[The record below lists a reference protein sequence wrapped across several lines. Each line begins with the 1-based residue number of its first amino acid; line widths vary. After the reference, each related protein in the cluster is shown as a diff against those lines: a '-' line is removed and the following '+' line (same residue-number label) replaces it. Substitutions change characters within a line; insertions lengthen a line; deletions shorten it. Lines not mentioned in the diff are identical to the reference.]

1 MPKETGEM
9 LSKLS
14 GNLLIG
20 AGGVCVS
27 GRGVGMGAGN
37 RAACLGLSSSST
49 HPHLVQAGS
58 CEGFGV
64 TVGLSVDGGLL
75 V

>member
-1 MPKETGEM
+1 MCV
-9 LSKLS
+9 
-14 GNLLIG
+14 
-20 AGGVCVS
+20 GG
-27 GRGVGMGAGN
+27 GVGMGAGN
-37 RAACLGLSSSST
+37 TAACLGLSSSPT
-49 HPHLVQAGS
+49 HPHLAQAGS